1 TNLDRG
7 TATLATGLTVNAG
20 PTLTAST
27 PAVLGQGALAQT
39 MTLTGTGFAAPMT
52 VTSSNAGVT
61 FGAVTVV
68 SATSATVPV
77 SVAAGAVLGASDIVV
92 VKSDGGRAVRV
103 GALTVTVGPAVSSI
117 TPTALAQGAAVQTIT
132 VNGSNFVS
140 GATVTFG
147 AGVSASAATFVS
159 STRLLVNVTVDAAA
173 VAGVRDV
180 VVTNPD
186 QGRGVLA
193 GGFTVTARP
202 TLTSVTP
209 ASAGQ
214 GAVSRS
220 LAVVGTGFQA
230 GITAVFSGTG
240 VTVDSLT
247 VNSATSLTVVV
258 SVAAGALTGARSLTV
273 TNLDRGTATLAT
285 GLTVNAAPT
294 VASLTPSTRSV
305 GALNQS
311 IVIAGTGFAAGAT
324 VAFSSASITVNSVVV
339 NSATQI
345 TANVSVSSAA
355 AIGAYDITVRNAD
368 GGGVTGVGALSLVAA
383 PTVTSASPT
392 SMGVGATSRTVTVTG
407 TGFQAGSTATFSG
420 TGITVNSVTLVSA
433 TTLSLL
439 VTVASGSTLGPRDLT
454 VNSGGANATL
464 AGAISL
470 TAAPTVTAFATSTAS
485 SAAGQGAVTRSF
497 NVTGTGFASGATVEF
512 SGTGVTVNSVTF
524 VSSTSLTVVVSV
536 LLTATVGARDVRVV
550 NPDFGTGTRV
560 GGLTI
565 TAAPSLTSLTP
576 NSRAQGALNSSV
588 TVAGTGFQTGAV
600 ATFSGTLVT
609 ATTTSATA
617 TSLVIAVTVDQNAA
631 TGLRSITVTNPDGGT
646 RTLANSFTVLA
657 GPKVTSLSPA
667 SLARGAAATTITING
682 SGFVTGTTV
691 FFSGLGLTLGAVT
704 VVSATQLRL
713 TVAVATTATIG
724 LRGITVTT
732 PSNGGR
738 FTSTTIGL
746 TIT

>member
-1 TNLDRG
+1 
-7 TATLATGLTVNAG
+7 
-20 PTLTAST
+20 
-27 PAVLGQGALAQT
+27 
-39 MTLTGTGFAAPMT
+39 
-52 VTSSNAGVT
+52 
-61 FGAVTVV
+61 
-68 SATSATVPV
+68 
-77 SVAAGAVLGASDIVV
+77 
-92 VKSDGGRAVRV
+92 
-103 GALTVTVGPAVSSI
+103 
-117 TPTALAQGAAVQTIT
+117 
-132 VNGSNFVS
+132 
-140 GATVTFG
+140 
-147 AGVSASAATFVS
+147 
-159 STRLLVNVTVDAAA
+159 
-173 VAGVRDV
+173 
-180 VVTNPD
+180 
-186 QGRGVLA
+186 
-193 GGFTVTARP
+193 
-202 TLTSVTP
+202 
-209 ASAGQ
+209 
-214 GAVSRS
+214 
-220 LAVVGTGFQA
+220 
-230 GITAVFSGTG
+230 
-240 VTVDSLT
+240 
-247 VNSATSLTVVV
+247 
-258 SVAAGALTGARSLTV
+258 
-273 TNLDRGTATLAT
+273 
-285 GLTVNAAPT
+285 
-294 VASLTPSTRSV
+294 
-305 GALNQS
+305 
-311 IVIAGTGFAAGAT
+311 

-439 VTVASGSTLGPRDLT
+439 VTVASGSTLGLRDLT

-497 NVTGTGFASGATVEF
+497 NVTGTGFVAGATVEF

-524 VSSTSLTVVVSV
+524 VSSTNLTVVVSV

-565 TAAPSLTSLTP
+565 TAAPTLTSLTP

-588 TVAGTGFQTGAV
+588 TVAGTGFQAGAV

-609 ATTTSATA
+609 ATTSSVTA
-617 TSLVIAVTVDQNAA
+617 TSLVIAVTVAQTAA

-657 GPKVTSLSPA
+657 GPTVTSLSPA

-682 SGFVTGTTV
+682 TGFVTGSTV
-691 FFSGLGLTLGAVT
+691 AFSGTGLTLGAVT